1 MTSAS
6 ARHGTPTQRG
16 AVRAVK
22 EWNTAGHCMDE
33 PQNIMLS
40 ERSKTRK
47 IMLYDS
53 IYRINPEKAN
63 PEKQGSRVVAA
74 WGWW

>member
-33 PQNIMLS
+33 P
-40 ERSKTRK
+40 
-47 IMLYDS
+47 
-53 IYRINPEKAN
+53 
-63 PEKQGSRVVAA
+63 
-74 WGWW
+74 